1 MKLTVT
7 NALAAFGAIVI
18 IGMFTDFKG
27 IPVVGQLD
35 YFE

>member
-18 IGMFTDFKG
+18 LGMFTDFKSV
-27 IPVVGQLD
+27 PLVGKLD